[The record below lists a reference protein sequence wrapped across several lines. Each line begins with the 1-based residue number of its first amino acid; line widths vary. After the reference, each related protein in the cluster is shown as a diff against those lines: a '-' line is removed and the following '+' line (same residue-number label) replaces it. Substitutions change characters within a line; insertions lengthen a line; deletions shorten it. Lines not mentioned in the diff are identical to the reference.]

1 MTNNSQENDLSFL
14 EKKDANALSG
24 KDIFYTIIRNLHW
37 LLLFGAIGA
46 AIAFYKSDRA
56 DRVYESHAK
65 IMIKSITRNRLDNG
79 ASMLENITNRRV
91 ATTMNAINDE
101 IIVLKSE
108 TPMIEVAKNLDLGT
122 TYRYKTKLV
131 KRTKDLYKE
140 SPITVEFP
148 DLKETDYATISVT
161 VSRDSSIQIG
171 IGELEP
177 VKGRLG
183 DTLSTQIGRVAVRP
197 TWALREL
204 FYDNPITVSHLNIY
218 DVANSYRNRVN
229 IARNSTSDGI
239 INFSLHDTS
248 PIRAADILNE
258 MIRVYNDNTVLEKK
272 DIINQTSEY
281 INSRIA
287 QLNSELGAKES
298 QIASF
303 KKDNQLLNLQDY
315 GQAYMQQSIQSSEEL
330 EKLQAQISHAQ
341 YLLQFTN
348 SNSENKL
355 FPMTI
360 NIEDENIKKTIARF
374 NELVLKL
381 DKYKESG
388 TTNNPIVQDMRLE
401 QATLKSNLNQLLSSY
416 IGAISQRMATA
427 QGINQMAA
435 AKISQV
441 PTGQLYI
448 DNISR
453 VQGIKE
459 QLYLTLLSKRE
470 ELLIS
475 QPSIEGNAKV
485 IDKARINR
493 SPVAPNTKKNML
505 IGLLIGLLIP
515 LLFFVIRRI
524 MDTKIRYRKDVEGYV
539 NIPILGE
546 IPSKEKG
553 DTRDIVIVDK
563 KRDAISEAFRILRS
577 NIDFTRNTEGGAT
590 SYLFISLMESSGK
603 TFITSNLAASLALV
617 EKKVILLDL
626 DLRKGTLT
634 HKFAHRSQVGFSNY
648 LSGKTN
654 DIEEII
660 RHDIIAPGVDTILSG
675 PIPPNPAELLSSR
688 RLDDLFKVLRE
699 RYDYIIIDAQANAA

>member
-24 KDIFYTIIRNLHW
+24 KDIFYTIVRNLHW

-56 DRVYESHAK
+56 DRIYESHAK

-108 TPMIEVAKNLDLGT
+108 TPMIEVAKNLNLGT
-122 TYRYKTKLV
+122 TYKYKTRLV

-183 DTLSTQIGRVAVRP
+183 DTLSTQIGRVAVHP

-303 KKDNQLLNLQDY
+303 KKDNQLLNLKDY

-330 EKLQAQISHAQ
+330 ERLQAQISHAQ

-416 IGAISQRMATA
+416 IG
-427 QGINQMAA
+427 
-435 AKISQV
+435 
-441 PTGQLYI
+441 Y
-448 DNISR
+448 
-453 VQGIKE
+453 
-459 QLYLTLLSKRE
+459 
-470 ELLIS
+470 
-475 QPSIEGNAKV
+475 
-485 IDKARINR
+485 
-493 SPVAPNTKKNML
+493 
-505 IGLLIGLLIP
+505 
-515 LLFFVIRRI
+515 
-524 MDTKIRYRKDVEGYV
+524 
-539 NIPILGE
+539 
-546 IPSKEKG
+546 
-553 DTRDIVIVDK
+553 
-563 KRDAISEAFRILRS
+563 
-577 NIDFTRNTEGGAT
+577 
-590 SYLFISLMESSGK
+590 
-603 TFITSNLAASLALV
+603 
-617 EKKVILLDL
+617 
-626 DLRKGTLT
+626 
-634 HKFAHRSQVGFSNY
+634 
-648 LSGKTN
+648 
-654 DIEEII
+654 
-660 RHDIIAPGVDTILSG
+660 
-675 PIPPNPAELLSSR
+675 
-688 RLDDLFKVLRE
+688 
-699 RYDYIIIDAQANAA
+699 